1 MAIVKIVK
9 KYLRYLLRK
18 KHSSKRAIR
27 NSGTY
32 STDSMLKNA
41 AEKFDWIETIV
52 DGLIISGLAFFGSL
66 GGGSIAGLDIMLALK
81 ASTISTGIQFFIYL
95 ALRRGIGQTKKILH

>member
-1 MAIVKIVK
+1 MFRKC
-9 KYLRYLLRK
+9 LRYLLQRRRV
-18 KHSSKRAIR
+18 SKVAIR
-27 NSGTY
+27 SMSAC
-32 STDSMLKNA
+32 STDNLLENSAK
-41 AEKFDWIETIV
+41 EFDWIETIV